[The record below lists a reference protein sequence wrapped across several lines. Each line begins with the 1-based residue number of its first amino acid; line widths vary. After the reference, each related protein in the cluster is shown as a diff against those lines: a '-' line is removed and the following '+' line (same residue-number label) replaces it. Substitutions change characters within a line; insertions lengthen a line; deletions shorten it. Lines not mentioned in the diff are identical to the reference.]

1 MNNNIYLTED
11 LGKGECSSRGILIGG
26 LFTPSI
32 GDIIHYKGNKYK
44 VNGRNLTYDHDG
56 ECLGMYLVVEK
67 LYSEKEE

>member
-11 LGKGECSSRGILIGG
+11 VGKGECACRGILIGG

-32 GDIIHYKGNKYK
+32 GDIIFYKENKYK
-44 VNGRNLTYDHDG
+44 VTERNLTYDHDG

-67 LYSEKEE
+67 LR